1 MPRTFHNLIGD
12 ESVPSD
18 ATFESRNASDR
29 SDVVGVFPDAT
40 KAQVR
45 RACEVAQGAARSWA
59 KTPAPVRGGLIGTIG
74 KALER
79 EKEALSQLITREM
92 GKTLREAG
100 GEALGVTLDVRSAD
114 SIRGCLDAAE
124 AEFGPIDVLIN
135 NAGVE
140 AGAKTYAMI
149 DEDDWDFVMDT
160 NVKGP
165 WMMARAYTER
175 VVANGQAGGN
185 IVMVSSITDR
195 RTIKGQFPYAVSKG
209 AMTRMTEVMALEA
222 AKYRI
227 RVNALAPG
235 YILTDVS
242 RLLLESD
249 QAPAFM
255 RGIPMRRFGDFEDL
269 DGPLLLLASDASSYM
284 TGSVVTVDGGHVCA
298 SL

>member
-1 MPRTFHNLIGD
+1 MQNFRLDGKHVVITGASSGFGHHFAGVLADAGARVVLGARRT
-12 ESVPSD
+12 EKVE
-18 ATFESRNASDR
+18 AR
-29 SDVVGVFPDAT
+29 
-40 KAQVR
+40 
-45 RACEVAQGAARSWA
+45 VAE
-59 KTPAPVRGGLIGTIG
+59 I
-74 KALER
+74 
-79 EKEALSQLITREM
+79 
-92 GKTLREAG
+92 REAG
-100 GEALGVTLDVRSAD
+100 GEAVGVTLDVRSAD

-149 DEDDWDFVMDT
+149 EEDDWDFVMDT

-165 WMMARAYTER
+165 WMMAKAYTER

-209 AMTRMTEVMALEA
+209 AMSRMTEVMALEA
-222 AKYRI
+222 AKYKI

-269 DGPLLLLASDASSYM
+269 DGPLLLLASDASRYM